1 MKKKIR
7 FTIRTKLLIMSMVT
21 IAVAVATLGIFLS
34 VSFADSA
41 YQTASNTL
49 ESVSFN
55 AAQGLESSVNSSES
69 SMILLANQIGYNKE
83 FANNI
88 TTSRDD
94 MSDDE
99 YNTLLEEFVIIQKQ
113 MELISEVPGLD
124 DAEPMVFPFDV
135 TTSFLREDIATEPL
149 PREEALRNASGV
161 VEGQI
166 RLPKVVG

>member
-1 MKKKIR
+1 MKKKMR

-21 IAVAVATLGIFLS
+21 ITVAVATLGIFLS
-34 VSFADSA
+34 VSFAESA

-94 MSDDE
+94 MSE
-99 YNTLLEEFVIIQKQ
+99 FFVIAN
-113 MELISEVPGLD
+113 LIS
-124 DAEPMVFPFDV
+124 
-135 TTSFLREDIATEPL
+135 
-149 PREEALRNASGV
+149 
-161 VEGQI
+161 
-166 RLPKVVG
+166 